1 MELLIHLK
9 FAYNRQEI
17 LAFLLI
23 NFFEITYTA
32 LLISST
38 FNHFYRDI
46 FQIITFNGSF
56 AIEFSIVLY
65 IFNLLVIFLS
75 MLGLIS
81 PKFKF
86 IKSAIWP
93 FIGTILK
100 MIPYTF
106 LVLVLNYEIRNIIKS
121 QKIVSIICSGFNIL
135 MFVVY
140 QFVHEFVNQ
149 TLKFKQLDYCNRRMI
164 SYPEQ
169 IIIIGSILSLNLM
182 GNLYSAIFYLIRTF
196 YIIINLYNNF

>member
-1 MELLIHLK
+1 
-9 FAYNRQEI
+9 
-17 LAFLLI
+17 
-23 NFFEITYTA
+23 
-32 LLISST
+32 
-38 FNHFYRDI
+38 
-46 FQIITFNGSF
+46 
-56 AIEFSIVLY
+56 
-65 IFNLLVIFLS
+65 
-75 MLGLIS
+75 
-81 PKFKF
+81 
-86 IKSAIWP
+86 
-93 FIGTILK
+93 
-100 MIPYTF
+100 
-106 LVLVLNYEIRNIIKS
+106 
-121 QKIVSIICSGFNIL
+121 